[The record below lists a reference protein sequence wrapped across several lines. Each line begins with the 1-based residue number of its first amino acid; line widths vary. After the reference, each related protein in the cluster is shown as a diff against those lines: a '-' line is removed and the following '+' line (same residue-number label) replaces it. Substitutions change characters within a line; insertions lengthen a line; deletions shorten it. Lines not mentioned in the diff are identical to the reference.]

1 MSQVFKPHLPNLE
14 TLLSANEKALAEDH
28 LSLAKEDDQ
37 LLERFLY
44 RQVFIYQLKSLQQ
57 KIQEANTS
65 AMAWKHLV

>member
-1 MSQVFKPHLPNLE
+1 MKDTFVNIMNYLLITPKVFKPHLPNLE

-44 RQVFIYQLKSLQQ
+44 R
-57 KIQEANTS
+57 
-65 AMAWKHLV
+65 